1 MTKLWAVLL
10 IVASCLLVAPVLW
23 TLTTSAPAPV
33 KMDFWLAEG
42 GGGGACNRPSA
53 PVDPETGKPTLDT
66 KSQEPRNFFQV
77 IGTAEGGGG
86 GAG

>member
-1 MTKLWAVLL
+1 MTKLWAVVL
-10 IVASCLLVAPVLW
+10 IVASFLLVVPVLS

-42 GGGGACNRPSA
+42 GGGGACNRPFA
-53 PVDPETGKPTLDT
+53 PVDPETGKPTLDI
-66 KSQEPRNFFQV
+66 KGPHAFFQV
-77 IGTAEGGGG
+77 IGTVVGSGG

>member
-1 MTKLWAVLL
+1 MTKLWAALL
-10 IVASCLLVAPVLW
+10 IVASFVLVASVLP
-23 TLTTSAPAPV
+23 TLTTSASAPV
-33 KMDFWLAEG
+33 KMDFWLSDG

-53 PVDPETGKPTLDT
+53 PVDPETGKPTLDL
-66 KSQEPRNFFQV
+66 KGHGPLSFFQV